1 MRNRL
6 LSFDDEQARRGAYA
20 RREAGLQTVE
30 VVRIV
35 GSVGRARDLDRRFR
49 HRSILAPRSSATR
62 TLRLEKLFESG
73 RVPPLELYAIGEDL
87 FVLDGHHR
95 VRVALAL
102 GQEFVDAHV
111 VEHLPDRRDPANQVY
126 YERQAFVAATGLDD
140 VHATEPGRYPKL
152 LNRVRDHRHAM
163 ARRPGAPAA
172 ARVGEIVLGQPRAM
186 ASAEVTMRVA
196 ARDWREAEYLPVV
209 DVLTA
214 EGVPST
220 FPGRA
225 LGDLYGYVLDH
236 CWYASERRGWD
247 VGLESALA
255 DFVTRHAPDSIGAAL
270 IDPIV
275 ALGSDVLAEAP
286 AVQHWW
292 AALVAGIVALPIAF
306 ARGLRPRHYQFRR
319 EAV

>member
-6 LSFDDEQARRGAYA
+6 LSFDAEQARRGAYA
-20 RREAGLQTVE
+20 RRDAGLQIVAVE
-30 VVRIV
+30 RIV
-35 GSVGRARDLDRRFR
+35 GSVGRAAELDARFR
-49 HRSILAPRSSATR
+49 YRSMWSPKNTTSR
-62 TLRLEKLFESG
+62 TLRLAQLFESG
-73 RVPPLELYAIGEDL
+73 KVPPLELYAIGDAL

-95 VRVALAL
+95 VQLALAR
-102 GQEFVDAHV
+102 GQEFLDAHV

-126 YERQAFVAATGLDD
+126 YERQAFVAATGLGG

-152 LNRVRDHRHAM
+152 LSRVRDHRHAM

-172 ARVGEIVLGQPRAM
+172 ARASEVLLGQPRAV
-186 ASAEVTMRVA
+186 ASADVSMRQA
-196 ARDWREAEYLPVV
+196 ARDWHEAEYLPVV
-209 DVLTA
+209 EVLNA
-214 EGVPST
+214 ERVPAS

-255 DFVTRHAPDSIGAAL
+255 DFVARHAPDPVGEAL
-270 IDPIV
+270 LDPIV
-275 ALGSDVLAEAP
+275 ALGSDVLDTAP

-292 AALVAGIVALPIAF
+292 AALAAGLVTLPIAF
-306 ARGLRPRHYQFRR
+306 VRGLRPRHYQFRQD
-319 EAV
+319 AV